1 MTRYGHGATELA
13 SCRAEGQARAG
24 SSPGMGFGSSL
35 SATRCGQRYRRSWT
49 PGSPL
54 SAAGL
59 DPCAAK
65 VCRMAE
71 PKEVSEQ
78 WFAQMVQKRAAKSGL
93 RPRVAAGII
102 AFFWIV
108 AIVGFGLLIHVTDKT
123 AYDSWGD
130 GMWWATQTVTTVGY
144 GDIVPDTT
152 VGRLVASA
160 LMIGGLSFFAVITGI
175 ITSGFVARAQA
186 ARGGPY
192 ATLIAELQAEIGGL
206 KGDIAALSA
215 KFDERR

>member
-1 MTRYGHGATELA
+1 MA
-13 SCRAEGQARAG
+13 
-24 SSPGMGFGSSL
+24 
-35 SATRCGQRYRRSWT
+35 
-49 PGSPL
+49 
-54 SAAGL
+54 
-59 DPCAAK
+59 DPNG
-65 VCRMAE
+65 VE
-71 PKEVSEQ
+71 EQ
-78 WFAQMVQKRAAKSGL
+78 WLARIVQKRAAKSGL

-102 AFFWIV
+102 AFFWVV
-108 AIVGFGLLIHVTDKT
+108 AIVGFGLLIHVVDKT

-152 VGRLVASA
+152 VGRIVASA

-192 ATLIAELQAEIGGL
+192 ATLIGELQTEIAGL
-206 KGDIAALSA
+206 KSEITALST
-215 KFDERR
+215 KLDDRR